1 MTRYI
6 VILTLALT
14 AGLSSGNAS
23 AQQANDDS
31 PRVEINGFTSVPYP
45 ENFQAHRN
53 TNDGF
58 LQCMDLW
65 FALVDVEINSFTSV
79 PYTENFQAHRNTN
92 DGFLQCMDLWFALVD
107 SGYTEAEAFEM
118 MTLEIRD
125 SSDEAYILYS
135 W

>member
-31 PRVEINGFTSVPYP
+31 PRVEINGFTSVPYT
-45 ENFQAHRN
+45 EHFQVGINFQAHRN

-65 FALVDVEINSFTSV
+65 FALVD
-79 PYTENFQAHRNTN
+79 A
-92 DGFLQCMDLWFALVD
+92 
-107 SGYTEAEAFEM
+107 GYTEDEAFEM
-118 MTLEIRD
+118 VWCDPIDCVSTGTFGFLPVPSVEGVRA
-125 SSDEAYILYS
+125 E
-135 W
+135 